1 MPLSQK
7 ALGQY
12 LLQSLNMT
20 LGSLIQEESYIN
32 SFSIFE
38 DGFVFIPRLPASYL
52 IDDEAPLPSTP
63 TSLSNLLY

>member
-1 MPLSQK
+1 
-7 ALGQY
+7 
-12 LLQSLNMT
+12 MT